1 MNRNEILERITGVVR
16 DVLGH
21 DELTLAEATSPRDV
35 DRWDSVSNMNIVMT
49 LEDEFG
55 IRFALGELE
64 NMLTV
69 GDIIKGVERHLE
81 D

>member
-1 MNRNEILERITGVVR
+1 VNRNEILERITGVVR

-21 DELTLAEATSPRDV
+21 DELTLAESTSPKDV

-64 NMLTV
+64 TMLTV
-69 GDIIKGVERHLE
+69 GDIVDGVERHLNA
-81 D
+81 